1 MRTENIAVKM
11 TIPIPFDKPDGNM
24 IVHTEEAVEKALNC
38 LPKNLPILYRGTE
51 MEDAKCIGSTTGN
64 YHIVTWDFENQ
75 ICKVTVDGVIFHGGA
90 DIIVNEMKNG
100 EISDFTIT
108 SCGISL

>member
-1 MRTENIAVKM
+1 MRTENISVKL

-24 IVHTEEAVEKALNC
+24 TIHTKEAVENALNN

-51 MEDAKCIGSTTGN
+51 LDDTKCIGATIGDSR
-64 YHIVTWDFENQ
+64 IATWDFENQ
-75 ICKVTVDGVIFHGGA
+75 ICEVTIDGVVFHGGA